1 MTDLWILVLG
11 LGFFAVVAL
20 FVGFCDR
27 IVGPDTEEN
36 AGSADARGAEAERVR
51 AGAR

>member
-1 MTDLWILVLG
+1 VTDLWILVLG
-11 LGFFAVVAL
+11 LGFFAVAAL

-27 IVGPDTEEN
+27 IVGPDTEET
-36 AGSADARGAEAERVR
+36 AGSAPTRDAEAERVG